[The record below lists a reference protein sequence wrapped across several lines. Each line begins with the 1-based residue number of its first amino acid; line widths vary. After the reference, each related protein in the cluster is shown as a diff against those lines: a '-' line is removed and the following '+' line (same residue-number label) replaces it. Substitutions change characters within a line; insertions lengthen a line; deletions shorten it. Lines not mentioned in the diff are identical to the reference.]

1 MKHIVVIGAGL
12 SGTLLMINLFRQNSS
27 VPIRISWI
35 DRNDEKE
42 LGPAYSTN
50 EDYLHNVPV
59 ERRRFLRHLFRYWEI
74 IRSRIPPENGEII
87 RKSIESGQLRILK
100 AKLYASMQ
108 GRIRWRLFTLTGKQ
122 KKCKKKRPII
132 SLTAKVQTWIM
143 IP

>member
-100 AKLYASMQ
+100 
-108 GRIRWRLFTLTGKQ
+108 GRIIRIVAGQDPMEIVYIDRET
-122 KKCKKKRPII
+122 KK
-132 SLTAKVQTWIM
+132 M
-143 IP
+143 